1 MGTTHTTL
9 PDTIMGI
16 CVSLEEQVDEHA
28 AWLAGGKEICINC
41 RISAGEFDE
50 KIEVSLNQRLSVS
63 TAKTAIVQKS
73 SYEHK
78 KLVAAGD
85 VVLEMGNTALDDAQ
99 TLEDEGVEENATLTV
114 VVDAEAIEGRRLTD
128 ETVRDAVKLWCDPAT
143 RQAVVDTYGEIGDWN
158 VSAVTN
164 MTNLFLNQK
173 DFNENISR
181 WDTSNV
187 TSVGGMFE
195 GASSFNQPVEG
206 WNTANVRYMS
216 WAFHG
221 ASSFNQSVEGW
232 NTAHVREMGNMFDGT
247 SMGGSWFLRK
257 PSLIP
262 SWYKRGGS

>member
-1 MGTTHTTL
+1 MGSSQS
-9 PDTIMGI
+9 MGS
-16 CVSLEEQVDEHA
+16 CESQQLRLEQEEREAAEHA
-28 AWLAGGKEICINC
+28 VWLAGGKEICINC
-41 RISAGEFDE
+41 RISAGAIDE

-63 TAKTAIVQKS
+63 TAKTVIVQKS
-73 SYEHK
+73 SFEHK
-78 KLVAAGD
+78 EVVAGED

-164 MTNLFLNQK
+164 MSLLFLDQK

-187 TSVGGMFE
+187 TNMGYMFAS
-195 GASSFNQPVEG
+195 ASSFNQPVEG
-206 WNTANVRYMS
+206 WDTAKVRYMT

-232 NTAHVREMGNMFDGT
+232 NTAKVREMGNMFDGT
-247 SMGGSWFLRK
+247 SMGGSCFLRK

-262 SWYKRGGS
+262 SWYKR

>member
-1 MGTTHTTL
+1 MGL
-9 PDTIMGI
+9 SQSMGS
-16 CVSLEEQVDEHA
+16 CESQQLRLEQEEREAAEHA
-28 AWLAGGKEICINC
+28 VWLAGGKEICINC
-41 RISAGEFDE
+41 RISAGAIDE

-63 TAKTAIVQKS
+63 TAKTVIVQKS
-73 SYEHK
+73 SFEHK
-78 KLVAAGD
+78 EVVAAGED

-128 ETVRDAVKLWCDPAT
+128 KTVRDAVKLWCDPAT

-164 MTNLFLNQK
+164 MSLLFLDQK

-187 TSVGGMFE
+187 TNMGYMFAH
-195 GASSFNQPVEG
+195 ASSFNQPVEG
-206 WNTANVRYMS
+206 WNTAKVTNMS
-216 WAFHG
+216 RMFES
-221 ASSFNQSVEGW
+221 ASSFSQPVEGG
-232 NTAHVREMGNMFDGT
+232 NTANVREMGNMFDGT
-247 SMGGSWFLRK
+247 SMGGSCFLRK

-262 SWYKRGGS
+262 SWYKR